1 MNKEELSKVITNEY
15 NPWRKYAV
23 KIAKDNN
30 LASEAEDFLH
40 DALYEVIN
48 NNNDKDIEL
57 TSVRSNIYDSIK
69 NYVRKTIR
77 NNCTLSQS
85 SAKKA
90 YIHYHSPLNHNI
102 DPYQLEI
109 QDEPVDTRIDQIWE
123 VFDEMEL
130 QDEHRKIFI
139 AYFKKGFI
147 YKNCSEKYC
156 LGKTYKI
163 INEIL
168 DKIRKKLDMI

>member
-1 MNKEELSKVITNEY
+1 MNNKVLLEVIANEY
-15 NPWRKYAV
+15 NQWRKYAV

-48 NNNDKDIEL
+48 NNNDKDVEL

-69 NYVRKTIR
+69 NYVRKIIR
-77 NNCTLSQS
+77 NYYTHSQS

-90 YIHYHSPLNHNI
+90 YTQYHSKLNHSI

-109 QDEPVDTRIDQIWE
+109 QDEPRDTRIDQIWE
-123 VFDEMEL
+123 AFNEL
-130 QDEHRKIFI
+130 KLSDEHRDIFI
-139 AYFKKGFI
+139 AYYKKGLI
-147 YKNCSEKYC
+147 YKHCSDKYC

-168 DKIRKKLDMI
+168 DKIRKKLDMS

>member
-15 NPWRKYAV
+15 NMWHKYAV
-23 KIAKDNN
+23 KIAKDNY

-48 NNNDKDIEL
+48 NNNDKDVEL
-57 TSVRSNIYDSIK
+57 TSVRSNNYDSIK
-69 NYVRKTIR
+69 YYVRKIIR
-77 NNCTLSQS
+77 NNYTHSQS
-85 SAKKA
+85 STKKA
-90 YIHYHSPLNHNI
+90 YTRYHSKLNHNV

-109 QDEPVDTRIDQIWE
+109 QDEPVDTRLDQIWE
-123 VFDEMEL
+123 VFNEMKL
-130 QDEHRKIFI
+130 QDDHREIFI
-139 AYFKKGFI
+139 AYYKKGFI

-168 DKIRKKLDMI
+168 DKIRKKLDMN

>member
-1 MNKEELSKVITNEY
+1 MNKEELIEVITNEY
-15 NPWRKYAV
+15 NQWHKYAV
-23 KIAKDNN
+23 KIAKDNK

-48 NNNDKDIEL
+48 NNNEKDVEL
-57 TSVRSNIYDSIK
+57 TSVRSDNYDSIK
-69 NYVRKTIR
+69 YYVRKIIR
-77 NNCTLSQS
+77 NNYTHSQS

-90 YIHYHSPLNHNI
+90 YIHYHSPLNHSI

-109 QDEPVDTRIDQIWE
+109 QEEPVDTRIDQIWE